1 METPRSIVI
10 FLQYLYETA
19 KNKSIVEEKIGD
31 KIIPIT
37 NHIIKV
43 LKWKD
48 DVNLHKHQDDINKW
62 FMRIQMYKYKY
73 KKRPKQQTLY
83 ELLFED
89 RIDCLEKINKIVK
102 RELSK
107 YHDLTV
113 IRTDERVY
121 EIMKV
126 MMWEIC
132 GDISQ
137 NKCEDFED
145 YYFYKYNK

>member
-19 KNKSIVEEKIGD
+19 KNKSIVEDKIGD

-48 DVNLHKHQDDINKW
+48 DVNLHKHFDDINKW
-62 FMRIQMYKYKY
+62 FMRIQMYKYKYKY

-102 RELSK
+102 RELS
-107 YHDLTV
+107 T
-113 IRTDERVY
+113 
-121 EIMKV
+121 
-126 MMWEIC
+126 
-132 GDISQ
+132 
-137 NKCEDFED
+137 
-145 YYFYKYNK
+145 

>member
-1 METPRSIVI
+1 
-10 FLQYLYETA
+10 
-19 KNKSIVEEKIGD
+19 
-31 KIIPIT
+31 
-37 NHIIKV
+37 
-43 LKWKD
+43 
-48 DVNLHKHQDDINKW
+48 
-62 FMRIQMYKYKY
+62 
-73 KKRPKQQTLY
+73 LY

-89 RIDCLEKINKIVK
+89 RINSLEKINKIVR

-121 EIMKV
+121 EIMKA

>member
-1 METPRSIVI
+1 METPKYIVM

-19 KNKSIVEEKIGD
+19 KNKSVVEDKIGD
-31 KIIPIT
+31 RIVPLT

-48 DVNLHKHQDDINKW
+48 DVNLHKHLDDINKW
-62 FMRIQMYKYKY
+62 FMRIQMNKYKY
-73 KKRPKQQTLY
+73 KKRPKKQILY

-89 RIDCLEKINKIVK
+89 RIDRLEKVNQIIK
-102 RELSK
+102 RELNK
-107 YHDLTV
+107 YHDLSS
-113 IRTDERVY
+113 IRTNEQVY
-121 EIMKV
+121 EIMKA

-137 NKCEDFED
+137 DKYKDFED
-145 YYFYKYNK
+145 YYFEKYNK

>member
-1 METPRSIVI
+1 METPKSIVL

-19 KNKSIVEEKIGD
+19 KNKSIVEDKIGD
-31 KIIPIT
+31 KIVPIT

-48 DVNLHKHQDDINKW
+48 DINLHKHLCDINKW
-62 FMRIQMYKYKY
+62 FMRIQMYKYQY

-83 ELLFED
+83 ELLLEV
-89 RIDCLEKINKIVK
+89 RINDLEKVNQIVK

-107 YHDLTV
+107 YHDLQV
-113 IRTDERVY
+113 IRTNAQVY

-132 GDISQ
+132 SDISQ
-137 NKCEDFED
+137 NKYKDFED
-145 YYFYKYNK
+145 YYFNKYNK